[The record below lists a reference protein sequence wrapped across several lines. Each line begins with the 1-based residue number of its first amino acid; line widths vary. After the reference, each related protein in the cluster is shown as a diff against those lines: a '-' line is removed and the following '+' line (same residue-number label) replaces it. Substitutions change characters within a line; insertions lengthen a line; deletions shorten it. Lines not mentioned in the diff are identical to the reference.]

1 MEISYAI
8 DENNSVYYCL
18 NGGELHKFC
27 NSAILQCI
35 NLENTFR
42 NIFQLLLFLT
52 FCYFQYVAISL
63 LAFVVV
69 FGRWTYF
76 DGFEKFTTMAY
87 QIPRVFHSSICSRF
101 DFSRKYSRNIRDIRC
116 HRKYKQLAEFLTT

>member
-27 NSAILQCI
+27 NSAIHKPGKYI
-35 NLENTFR
+35 SKYFPVIIFF
-42 NIFQLLLFLT
+42 NILLFPICCNIT
-52 FCYFQYVAISL
+52 TRI
-63 LAFVVV
+63 VVV